1 MCLRI
6 NEHDVSLSRVFSPC
20 GTPPAANSECLA
32 LLGLEA
38 VGKHNQTHYC
48 GDAYML
54 TRHFYSFHPI
64 LSVSSLGDVLKAMKY
79 SIDQLE

>member
-38 VGKHNQTHYC
+38 VGKHSQTHSC
-48 GDAYML
+48 GASGP
-54 TRHFYSFHPI
+54 FYSFHPTLI
-64 LSVSSLGDVLKAMKY
+64 KPRQRALKAVKY